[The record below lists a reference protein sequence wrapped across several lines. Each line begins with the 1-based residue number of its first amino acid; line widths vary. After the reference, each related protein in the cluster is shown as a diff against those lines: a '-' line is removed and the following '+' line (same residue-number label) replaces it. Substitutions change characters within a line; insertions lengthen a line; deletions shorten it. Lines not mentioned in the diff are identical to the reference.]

1 MQADNNRPFKTTN
14 PEDFGDVFEGGGA
27 GAGPRFRIKPLHLLL
42 GLLPY
47 YLPFA
52 LYGFHS
58 WLWLNFSGP
67 TMETI
72 SMLLMFGSKGLEAP
86 AYYTR
91 TGLVYMVLVPLIVS
105 FILSLFDQWLRLWL
119 KNRATSDRA
128 VKKIDRA
135 GWWIKFLLV
144 TVLAAV
150 SVAIFWSGA
159 AGTAYMRNHFVLKK
173 HPDYFQQNYVDPKNV
188 SLTVPKQ
195 KKNLV
200 IIYVESLEDSFK
212 DPAYYGR
219 NLLAGLQGVEDKSL
233 VPHFNTVG
241 TAVHTQAGHI
251 ATQCG
256 IPIKSVFFTNIN
268 NAQGEVSLLQNAVCL
283 SDILKKHGYHNVF
296 MQAAYRNSAGLGD
309 FYTAD
314 HGFDEAYH
322 MEDFQR
328 NGYGKEI
335 SEKQGQ
341 WGLHDKYIF
350 EEGYQKLATL
360 QNKRKTDGSPFFLII
375 TTIDMHLPANSSCTA
390 NLSHKVDNLDKVV
403 ECTAQYAN
411 EFFNKAEKNG
421 LLKDTEVLFMGDH
434 RMAAMA
440 HVDINKWN
448 KDYPRREVYGF
459 FYNHKSTRAA
469 RQEITHYD
477 IFPSLLDLMGFK
489 VGGGR
494 LGFGYSLFQ
503 DIPNVPT
510 IAQQRQIVVKSLY
523 VSPFYLRLWA
533 LPDDARKQY
542 MQPML
547 APALAPEVKK
557 IKKLAPAK
565 PSAPEPSTP
574 EPSTPDAN

>member
-1 MQADNNRPFKTTN
+1 MQANNKRPLKRNN
-14 PEDFGDVFEGGGA
+14 PKSFSDVSA
-27 GAGPRFRIKPLHLLL
+27 GRSSRSRPAFRIKTLDLLV

-47 YLPFA
+47 YWPLA
-52 LYGFHS
+52 LYGFHR

-91 TGLVYMVLVPLIVS
+91 TGLVYMVLVPLVVA
-105 FILSLFDQWLRLWL
+105 FILSLFDQWLRAWL
-119 KNRATSDRA
+119 KNRATSASA
-128 VKKIDRA
+128 VKKIVHT
-135 GWWIKFLLV
+135 GWWIKFLLAV
-144 TVLAAV
+144 VLWVA
-150 SVAIFWSGA
+150 SIAIFWVGA
-159 AGTAYMRNHFVLKK
+159 AGTDYMRNHFVLKK
-173 HPDYFQQNYVDPKNV
+173 HPDYFQQNYVDPKKV
-188 SLTVPKQ
+188 SLTVPQQ

-200 IIYVESLEDSFK
+200 IIYIESLEDSFK

-219 NLLAGLQGVEDKSL
+219 NLLAALQGVEDKSL

-241 TAVHTQAGHI
+241 TAVHTQAGHV

-256 IPIKSVFFTNIN
+256 LPIKSVFFTNIN

-283 SDILKKHGYHNVF
+283 SDILKKYGYYNVF
-296 MQAAYRNSAGLGD
+296 MQSAYRNSAGLGD

-328 NGYGKEI
+328 SGYGKEI

-350 EEGYQKLATL
+350 EEGYKKLATL
-360 QNKRKTDGSPFFLII
+360 QNKRKADGSPFFLII

-390 NLSHKVDNLDKVV
+390 NLSYKIDKLDKVV

-411 EFFNKAEKNG
+411 EFFSKADKNG

-440 HVDINKWN
+440 HVDINQWN

-459 FYNHKSTRAA
+459 FYNHKATRAA

-477 IFPSLLDLMGFK
+477 IFPSLLDLLGFK
-489 VGGGR
+489 VAGGR

-510 IAQQRQIVVKSLY
+510 IAKQREIVAKSLY

-533 LPDDARKQY
+533 LPDDAMKKY
-542 MQPML
+542 MQPVL
-547 APALAPEVKK
+547 VPQPKLKK
-557 IKKLAPAK
+557 
-565 PSAPEPSTP
+565 
-574 EPSTPDAN
+574 